1 MYPHP
6 HLGRRV
12 REYPHKCVQVAVAQ
26 ALDRALHLRRPVA
39 LLIAVATQASAAL
52 LDVNKFDKSI
62 IFAIFNPTN

>member
-1 MYPHP
+1 
-6 HLGRRV
+6 
-12 REYPHKCVQVAVAQ
+12 VAVAQ
-26 ALDRALHLRRPVA
+26 ALDRALHLHRPVA